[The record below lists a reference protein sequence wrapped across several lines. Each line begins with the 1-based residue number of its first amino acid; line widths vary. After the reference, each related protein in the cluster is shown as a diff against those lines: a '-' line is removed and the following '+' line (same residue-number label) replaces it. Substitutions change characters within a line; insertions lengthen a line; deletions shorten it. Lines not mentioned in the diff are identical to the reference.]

1 MVIRSLN
8 VIGLA
13 LHVGYRCLAAV
24 RALRVLVLSL
34 CCALQRTCRA
44 PAAKYR
50 VRRVVDD
57 ASISRGCV
65 TVTTTAEITATRT
78 KRSAHTAVRSLAVDV
93 HRISLRHFDHTC
105 SAFPA
110 LTLLVGRQ
118 EGHPACE
125 KTGCWFVDGDILIG
139 ALLVLQLRSL
149 LPTASSLAPSKS
161 RMEI

>member
-1 MVIRSLN
+1 M
-8 VIGLA
+8 
-13 LHVGYRCLAAV
+13 
-24 RALRVLVLSL
+24 LSL

-50 VRRVVDD
+50 VRRVVDN

-78 KRSAHTAVRSLAVDV
+78 ERSAHTAVRSLAVDV
-93 HRISLRHFDHTC
+93 LRISLRHFDHTC

-118 EGHPACE
+118 EEHPACE
-125 KTGCWFVDGDILIG
+125 KTGCWFVDGDILTG
-139 ALLVLQLRSL
+139 AVYVIHLQLSA
-149 LPTASSLAPSKS
+149 PSPSPLAPTKS